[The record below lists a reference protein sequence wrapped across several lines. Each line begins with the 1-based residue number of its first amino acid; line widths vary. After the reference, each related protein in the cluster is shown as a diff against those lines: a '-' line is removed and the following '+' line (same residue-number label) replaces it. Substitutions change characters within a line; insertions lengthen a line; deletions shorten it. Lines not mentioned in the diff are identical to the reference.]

1 MEANSHI
8 IEYQNKNKP
17 FQILTGIAI
26 LLVVCGHL
34 DLRVLTIGDLFPYYS
49 FHVMIFL
56 FVSGYFYKEK
66 NETNLLQYIS
76 RKAKHLLLPY
86 FLWNIF
92 YGILVTILHKMGF
105 GFGSD
110 LSFKSLLI
118 DTFAD
123 GHQYMLNFASWFVP
137 ALFLVQVV
145 NVLGR
150 KVLRVLADN
159 KVFRNRTAP
168 SASERP
174 DNKRP
179 DNKRTYYKRI
189 DCKEAGILLITLLLG
204 ITTVYLAI
212 EGHVWGYWKLPG
224 RILFMLPVYEMGIF
238 YKKILEKYA
247 NKIPD
252 GVMLLAV
259 LIIQFIVVRT
269 CNGLAFSAVW
279 CSSFANGPI
288 IPYVTTI
295 TGIIFWYR
303 ISKMLAKIPKV
314 SHIVAYIGDRSFSVM
329 MHHVLGF
336 FIVNTIFYFAYTSQL
351 ASAFANFDVHSY
363 LYSVDYVYWI
373 HDNPFTKWIYLA
385 AGLTISLLLY
395 KVEAAVRNIVKKR
408 QHE

>member
-1 MEANSHI
+1 
-8 IEYQNKNKP
+8 
-17 FQILTGIAI
+17 
-26 LLVVCGHL
+26 
-34 DLRVLTIGDLFPYYS
+34 
-49 FHVMIFL
+49 
-56 FVSGYFYKEK
+56 
-66 NETNLLQYIS
+66 
-76 RKAKHLLLPY
+76 
-86 FLWNIF
+86 
-92 YGILVTILHKMGF
+92 
-105 GFGSD
+105 
-110 LSFKSLLI
+110 
-118 DTFAD
+118 
-123 GHQYMLNFASWFVP
+123 
-137 ALFLVQVV
+137 
-145 NVLGR
+145 
-150 KVLRVLADN
+150 
-159 KVFRNRTAP
+159 
-168 SASERP
+168 
-174 DNKRP
+174 
-179 DNKRTYYKRI
+179 
-189 DCKEAGILLITLLLG
+189 
-204 ITTVYLAI
+204 
-212 EGHVWGYWKLPG
+212 
-224 RILFMLPVYEMGIF
+224 MLPVYEMGIF

-363 LYSVDYVYWI
+363 FYSVDYVYWI

-395 KVEAAVRNIVKKR
+395 KAEAAVRNIVKKR